1 MNIKNYSDK
10 ELLVKTKNLI
20 REEQKLLSVILAHL
34 EEIERRKLYSDL
46 GYKSL
51 FDYCLKELNYSEQQA
66 WRRINSM
73 RVIKKLPELKKHVDN
88 GSLSLSNINLASSLF
103 KDAKINSKEK
113 QLEIFA
119 EITNTTKKE
128 CEEKIFELKKEYGV
142 LKTPSRTIIQKTSNN
157 SSRVHVNLSSETLR
171 KLEKIKSLTK
181 EQDLDKIISLMADN
195 YINQK
200 VEVKRKTQNVPIKNS
215 RYIPRKVKEIVYKR
229 ANGECENCKSTHNL
243 EYEHIIPFAMGGTND
258 VSNINLYCSNCNK
271 RKAIKDFGLEKM
283 DQYLNPS
290 TLPGQKILGNFKA
303 KINKPSEWQNPT
315 AILVLTVP

>member
-1 MNIKNYSDK
+1 MNIKNYSDQ
-10 ELLVKTKNLI
+10 ELLMKTKKLVKK
-20 REEQKLLSVILAHL
+20 EQQLLSIILSHL

-51 FDYCLKELNYSEQQA
+51 FDYCLKELLYTEQQA
-66 WRRINSM
+66 WRRINAM
-73 RVIKKLPELKKHVDN
+73 RVIRKLPELKSQVDD
-88 GSLSLSNINLASSLF
+88 GSLSLSNINMASSLF
-103 KDAKINSKEK
+103 KEAQINSREK

-119 EITNTTKKE
+119 EIKNTTKQA
-128 CEEKIFELKKEYGV
+128 CEEKIFELKKEHGV
-142 LKTPSRTIIQKTSNN
+142 LKVPGKTIIKKTSPH
-157 SSRVHVNLSSETLR
+157 SSRVHVNLSSETLL
-171 KLEKIKSLTK
+171 KLEKIKNLTK
-181 EQDLDKIISLMADN
+181 EQDLDKIISLMADS

-258 VSNINLYCSNCNK
+258 VSNISLFCSNCNK

-283 DQYLNPS
+283 DQYLNPKYFS
-290 TLPGQKILGNFKA
+290 RTEILRQSIRLNFK
-303 KINKPSEWQNPT
+303 S
-315 AILVLTVP
+315 